1 MSTAITQCDTAM
13 LLAAGLGTRM
23 RPLTN
28 ERPKPLVEVDGT
40 PLIDH
45 TLERLRAAGVKKA
58 VVNVHYL
65 ADLLEEHLAKVT
77 APEIVISDE
86 RAGLLE
92 TGGGLKRALSLLG
105 EEPVF
110 TLNPDA
116 VFVGENPL
124 MTLAQHW
131 QQADMEALLALV
143 PLDRAKGYQRQGDF
157 SMDDQGRLRRF
168 QPGDAVAYVNSG
180 AQILHT
186 DRYRTHPEDRF
197 SQNVIWDQMIE
208 NGGLFGCVYA
218 GSWVDV
224 GTPEG
229 IALAEI
235 LLEQVRN
242 V

>member
-1 MSTAITQCDTAM
+1 MTPDRIM
-13 LLAAGLGTRM
+13 IFAAGHGTRM
-23 RPLTN
+23 RDLT
-28 ERPKPLVEVDGT
+28 RDQPKPLLMVAGQTLLDRALDLATEADIGT
-40 PLIDH
+40 L
-45 TLERLRAAGVKKA
+45 
-58 VVNVHYL
+58 VVNTHYL
-65 ADLLEEHLAKVT
+65 AELIAFHLADRPDILLSHELG
-77 APEIVISDE
+77 A
-86 RAGLLE
+86 ALE
-92 TGGGLKRALSLLG
+92 TGGGLKRALVLLG
-105 EEPVF
+105 EEPVY

-131 QQADMEALLALV
+131 QPTEMEALLALV

-168 QPGDAVAYVNSG
+168 RPGDAVAYVNSG
-180 AQILHT
+180 AQILQT

-218 GSWVDV
+218 GNWVDV

-229 IALAEI
+229 IALAEN
-235 LLEQVRN
+235 LLEHARDV
-242 V
+242 

>member
-1 MSTAITQCDTAM
+1 MTPDRIM
-13 LLAAGLGTRM
+13 IFAAGHGTRM
-23 RPLTN
+23 RDLTR
-28 ERPKPLVEVDGT
+28 ERPKPLLKVAGQ
-40 PLIDH
+40 
-45 TLERLRAAGVKKA
+45 TLLDRALDLARAAGIQTQVI
-58 VVNVHYL
+58 NTHYL
-65 ADLLEEHLAKVT
+65 ADLIALHLADRPDILLSHEPGE
-77 APEIVISDE
+77 A
-86 RAGLLE
+86 LE

-229 IALAEI
+229 IALAEV
-235 LLEQVRN
+235 LLEQARN